1 MRFRKFIN
9 LIAYL
14 GIIVLMIGLALSSF
28 NNKFGDWCQI
38 IVKIAMWIEVAVG
51 VVYAFYYARSQEQTA
66 YMLVFGVAMI
76 VIVTIIIIRVFM

>member
-1 MRFRKFIN
+1 MKFRKFIN